1 MTTEHWAISLYIDFI
16 IRFSSSITVKSVL
29 AKMSVLTCMSPI
41 VGHVSYWQKLFP
53 EEFISNVKNSYLVF
67 QTFFFF
73 NYQDIVVKTSTFNT
87 NKPFPLFS
95 TTLFAICKLS
105 NIFSLEWIF
114 AKCCSLVRPEAEQVL
129 SWISVWL
136 RQSHKNSEILV
147 LSNGRKKTGD
157 LSMPSDLPAPK

>member
-1 MTTEHWAISLYIDFI
+1 
-16 IRFSSSITVKSVL
+16 
-29 AKMSVLTCMSPI
+29 MSVLTCMSPI
-41 VGHVSYWQKLFP
+41 VGHFFYWQKLFP

-73 NYQDIVVKTSTFNT
+73 FIFFYYQGIVVKTFTFNT

-95 TTLFAICKLS
+95 TTLFAIFKLS

-114 AKCCSLVRPEAEQVL
+114 AKCCCPVRPEAEQVL
-129 SWISVWL
+129 SRISVWL
-136 RQSHKNSEILV
+136 RQSYKNSEILV

-157 LSMPSDLPAPK
+157 ISMLSNLPAPKKGQFYFVPDV